1 MAMKLEEQS
10 EERIVEAARN
20 GHLESFGALYE
31 RYYNPMVAL
40 AYSMLADRDMAEDA
54 AQESFM
60 VACRD
65 LPNLKRKD
73 KFAAW
78 LAGICR
84 NVTKQILRTKDR
96 TILADVEQPK
106 QGQDDPDQRCDA
118 IRQAVWKLREAE
130 RELIVLHYFNGF
142 SRAQICQVLGISP
155 QAVNGRLVRAKRKIA
170 KNLKRI
176 RQDKQDNPLDLVRD
190 RPVNPDRKRN
200 GFTGIDYETP

>member
-1 MAMKLEEQS
+1 MTIGSQEQRD
-10 EERIVEAARN
+10 EPLVEAVQN

-31 RYYNPMVAL
+31 RYYSPMVAL
-40 AYSMLADRDMAEDA
+40 AYSMLADRDLAEDA
-54 AQESFM
+54 AQESFV

-65 LPNLKRKD
+65 LSKLKSKD

-84 NVTKQILRTKDR
+84 NVAKQMLRTKDR
-96 TILADVEQPK
+96 TVLVGVEQPR
-106 QGQDDPDQRCDA
+106 QGQDDPDQSCDA
-118 IRQAVWKLREAE
+118 VRQAVWKLRKAE

-170 KNLKRI
+170 KHL
-176 RQDKQDNPLDLVRD
+176 
-190 RPVNPDRKRN
+190 KRN
-200 GFTGIDYETP
+200 GFTGDEK